1 MDICILLFCLNVIL
15 SFSQRPIQNGHPM
28 INLLFKYEYLV
39 ENINHFYYVKESNNN
54 IFITMPKLLSL
65 WLIRHFIQTF
75 RVCCETSTS
84 RHEYFTTDRDRKSM
98 VFCICAFNAVVR
110 SSSDVYVYRLVVQ
123 TPQLVSLHEHDPHRD
138 LPSGCPVRALVPI
151 VHFPDQEPRPLA
163 HFPRAAAHP
172 SNLILLRWS
181 FGTHHRRIRRTK
193 TNTTSP

>member
-1 MDICILLFCLNVIL
+1 M
-15 SFSQRPIQNGHPM
+15 
-28 INLLFKYEYLV
+28 V

-65 WLIRHFIQTF
+65 WLICHFIRTF

-84 RHEYFTTDRDRKSM
+84 RHEYFTTDRDRKSI

-110 SSSDVYVYRLVVQ
+110 SSSDVYNDSSSR
-123 TPQLVSLHEHDPHRD
+123 QLVSLHDPHRG

-163 HFPRAAAHP
+163 HFLRAAAHP

-181 FGTHHRRIRRTK
+181 FGTHHRQIRRTK